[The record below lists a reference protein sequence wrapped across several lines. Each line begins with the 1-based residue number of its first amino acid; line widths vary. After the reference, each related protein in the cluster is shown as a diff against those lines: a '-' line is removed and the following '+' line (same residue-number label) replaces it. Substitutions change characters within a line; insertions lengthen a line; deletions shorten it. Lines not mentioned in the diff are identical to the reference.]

1 MKNCLLRAF
10 LLIVLLALAVQSYAT
25 ETAPVNVRDLIIVGL
40 KNNLGIKVDKLNVSV
55 ATEAVISGEAVF
67 DSELFASAGYSESST
82 PIATS
87 LSLIENSDGQ
97 VWSGELG
104 LRKKY
109 TSGLLA
115 ALSLDSEWTEDNNQS
130 EDLDPRYRTS
140 LTLSLTQPLLREFGT
155 KINTT
160 NLRITRNQQNQAALQ
175 YQLQAQSLALQ
186 IEVLASQLA
195 GQSEIVALRSEAVGL
210 ANELYLA
217 NKRRFDTGVIPIS
230 EVQEAETALAN
241 RELNHSQALQA
252 RDLSFE
258 NLNRQLNHS
267 LPAEFDSKPLYLF
280 AVELSRADL
289 PLFEQMFVDAQGKS
303 INLQL
308 AALDI
313 KNSLLQQDFYQNQ
326 LKPKLD
332 LKLQAGLNGLSGAE
346 RSPLVNSRY
355 AGSWADSFVRTA
367 DGDGYQWGAGLE
379 FSVPLGNRSAKAKA
393 RQADLQRKQANYRQ
407 RDVDTQL
414 RSILQQQSI
423 NLKRAYDQVKIAER
437 FERLAKLSLQQE
449 QRRLEEGLSD
459 TFRIISFQDNM
470 ITAQVGRINAL
481 IQYYSTAA
489 QLSFYRGIILEQN
502 NINLSQIA
510 EEKSLETM

>member
-1 MKNCLLRAF
+1 MTVKF
-10 LLIVLLALAVQSYAT
+10 GV
-25 ETAPVNVRDLIIVGL
+25 VN
-40 KNNLGIKVDKLNVSV
+40 
-55 ATEAVISGEAVF
+55 SGCE
-67 DSELFASAGYSESST
+67 
-82 PIATS
+82 
-87 LSLIENSDGQ
+87 
-97 VWSGELG
+97 
-104 LRKKY
+104 KY

-367 DGDGYQWGAGLE
+367 DGDGYQWGLDLSSQCRSEIDPQKQKPDRRICNA
-379 FSVPLGNRSAKAKA
+379 NR
-393 RQADLQRKQANYRQ
+393 QIIANA
-407 RDVDTQL
+407 T
-414 RSILQQQSI
+414 
-423 NLKRAYDQVKIAER
+423 
-437 FERLAKLSLQQE
+437 
-449 QRRLEEGLSD
+449 
-459 TFRIISFQDNM
+459 
-470 ITAQVGRINAL
+470 
-481 IQYYSTAA
+481 
-489 QLSFYRGIILEQN
+489 
-502 NINLSQIA
+502 
-510 EEKSLETM
+510 